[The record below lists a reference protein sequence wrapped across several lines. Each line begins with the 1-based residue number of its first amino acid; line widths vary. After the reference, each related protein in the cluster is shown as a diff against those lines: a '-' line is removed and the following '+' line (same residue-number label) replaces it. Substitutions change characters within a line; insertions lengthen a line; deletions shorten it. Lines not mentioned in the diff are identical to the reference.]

1 MTDRELKKLAKYMI
15 NELCEFAI
23 APIVYDEDGI
33 QRLGHH
39 LAFFTDDETDQYDKL
54 ILKNKISGLQKLLEK
69 NVQNENYETADA
81 IFKKIN
87 NLKKQ
92 IKNQ

>member
-1 MTDRELKKLAKYMI
+1 MTDRELRKLAKYMM

-39 LAFFTDDETDQYDKL
+39 LAFFTEDEVDQYDKL

-69 NVQNENYETADA
+69 NIQDENYETADA
-81 IFKKIN
+81 IFIKIKTLETKLK
-87 NLKKQ
+87 NL
-92 IKNQ
+92 